1 MDVNIFWE
9 IIGEYN
15 NKTII
20 VQIILFVLGFFAFIL
35 LESKPS
41 LSGYLL
47 YEQTVAKFCVT
58 SPSQH

>member
-20 VQIILFVLGFFAFIL
+20 VQIILFVLGIFARFKNL
-35 LESKPS
+35 KLGVMGAVS
-41 LSGYLL
+41 
-47 YEQTVAKFCVT
+47 
-58 SPSQH
+58 